1 MYTTTS
7 AQSLEELNRQKQQ
20 VEMIRQYLQVT
31 NVNSINPVPIKHPTP
46 VVESCPVTS
55 VAIIPSL
62 ASLNLAELRV
72 DLKMAEER
80 VERLREELEEMRRK
94 RHDSLV
100 RSPPPP
106 YVPPSTKQ
114 ASSESVNHSRT
125 TPPPPFVQELTSS
138 SQQQQQQQQQQQNPR
153 SIAPNMISSPIL
165 FSPRNSFN
173 HFTPIS
179 VDASKDHCQRQFL
192 LTMSQ
197 HREQL
202 VVHLDSLKQA
212 LNSLERLATLEP
224 TRTELH
230 LANMKL
236 DKIQQKS
243 RQLRALKSNRANQ
256 HSPFIECRIRQLE
269 HDLVYMLSEHQKDVQ
284 AKLELNEQQSLLLL
298 KIMQVQD
305 ELSSV
310 DQQIQQLSQNNNNN
324 SSSKDMQR
332 INLSS
337 SSDEMYTQQQQPP
350 QYPLRFVNAT
360 NNSHEQSFPFRDRT
374 DNNPL
379 SRISNIYSHQ
389 SH

>member
-1 MYTTTS
+1 MYTNTS
-7 AQSLEELNRQKQQ
+7 AQSLDELNRQKQQ
-20 VEMIRQYLQVT
+20 AEMIRQYLQVT

-62 ASLNLAELRV
+62 GSLNLAELRI

-80 VERLREELEEMRRK
+80 VERLREELEEMKRK

-100 RSPPPP
+100 RTPPPP
-106 YVPPSTKQ
+106 YIPPSIKQ
-114 ASSESVNHSRT
+114 TSSESVNHNRT

-138 SQQQQQQQQQQQNPR
+138 SQQQQQQQQQSPR
-153 SIAPNMISSPIL
+153 SIVPNMIPSPIL

-179 VDASKDHCQRQFL
+179 DASKDHCQRQFL
-192 LTMSQ
+192 LTMRQ

-236 DKIQQKS
+236 DKIQQRS
-243 RQLRALKSNRANQ
+243 RQLRALKSNRSNQ

-284 AKLELNEQQSLLLL
+284 AKLELNEQRSLLLL

-337 SSDEMYTQQQQPP
+337 SSDEMYTQQQPPP

-360 NNSHEQSFPFRDRT
+360 NNLHEQSVSFRDRT